1 MFFNIY
7 KHKIESS
14 IINRQNYILSLNL
27 YDVNRTGISCDTLE
41 KKLVDL
47 FVLKEKS
54 RNVFIQIVN
63 WKFNMKKD

>member
-41 KKLVDL
+41 TKLVDL

-54 RNVFIQIVN
+54 ETFLFRLLIENLT
-63 WKFNMKKD
+63 